1 MKWAT
6 TFDGGPSDR
15 EKDEEKKF
23 KTKRDGKDIQKKR
36 GREER
41 LI

>member
-6 TFDGGPSDR
+6 IFDGGPSDR
-15 EKDEEKKF
+15 EKDEKKKI
-23 KTKRDGKDIQKKR
+23 KTKGDAKDIQKKR